1 MFAVS
6 PHDPQFQE
14 PGSLFNSW
22 CPHGKRSQRTLAEVT
37 GARLKVLEKLQ
48 DALKVGLALE
58 NTLFL
63 RAPSGMYVYM
73 IQVSESTCTRMLIKT
88 KHAQIDKFRQTF

>member
-1 MFAVS
+1 MSMFAVS

-22 CPHGKRSQRTLAEVT
+22 CPHGKRSQWTLAEVT

-58 NTLFL
+58 NTLFFKGTI
-63 RAPSGMYVYM
+63 RYVCIYDSSIRIYM
-73 IQVSESTCTRMLIKT
+73 HKNV
-88 KHAQIDKFRQTF
+88 D